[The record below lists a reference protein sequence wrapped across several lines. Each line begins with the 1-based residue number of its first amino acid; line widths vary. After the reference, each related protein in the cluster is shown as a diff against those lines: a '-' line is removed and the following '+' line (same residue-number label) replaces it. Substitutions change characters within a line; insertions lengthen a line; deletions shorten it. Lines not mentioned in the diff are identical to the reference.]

1 MTLAHLSPT
10 PRLQGEGREAAIL
23 FLLLP
28 FRAGERGWEG
38 EVTDLKYISRVGRP

>member
-10 PRLQGEGREAAIL
+10 PLPQGEEREAAIL

-28 FRAGERGWEG
+28 FRAREG
-38 EVTDLKYISRVGRP
+38 D